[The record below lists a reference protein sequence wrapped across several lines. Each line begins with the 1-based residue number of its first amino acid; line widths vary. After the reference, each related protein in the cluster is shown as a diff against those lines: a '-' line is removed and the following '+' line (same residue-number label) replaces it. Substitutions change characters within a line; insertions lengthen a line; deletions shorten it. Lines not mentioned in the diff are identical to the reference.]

1 MASLTFKPAQLKP
14 AQSPRII
21 VVGNE
26 KGGAGK
32 STIAIHMATALM
44 HAGAKVSVI
53 DLDLRQLSLAH
64 FFSNRRIWSASAGVT
79 LPMPTQWL
87 VEEAGDLL
95 KMPAPDAVARFEA
108 AGSEA
113 LQGGADFLIV
123 DTPGAD
129 TALSRAAHANAD
141 LIVTPLNDS
150 FVDFDMLGQVDP
162 VTLDLIKPSLYSEVV
177 WESRKNKMTETRRSI
192 DWLVLRNRLA
202 TTEARNR
209 KRLDERIQ
217 ALSRRVGFRI
227 GPGLRDRVIYRELFP
242 FGLTVADISPTVR
255 PIPVS
260 LTHIAA
266 RQELRSIMSAL
277 GLGAWTGEV
286 APPVDAAA

>member
-1 MASLTFKPAQLKP
+1 MSVASV
-14 AQSPRII
+14 SPRVI

-32 STIAIHMATALM
+32 STIAIHLATALL
-44 HAGAKVSVI
+44 HAGAKVATI
-53 DLDLRQLSLAH
+53 DLDLRQRSMGR
-64 FFSNRRIWSASAGVT
+64 FFSNRRTWSASAGEV
-79 LPMPTQWL
+79 LPMPVEWMTEDAADIMAL
-87 VEEAGDLL
+87 SPEEAV
-95 KMPAPDAVARFEA
+95 KRFED
-108 AGSEA
+108 AGGEA
-113 LQGGADFLIV
+113 LADADFLIV
-123 DTPGAD
+123 DTPGSD

-177 WESRKNKMTETRRSI
+177 WESRKQKMTDTRRSI

-209 KRLDERIQ
+209 KRLDERII
-217 ALSRRVGFRI
+217 ALSRRVGFRV

-242 FGLTVADISPTVR
+242 FGLTVADLSPKVR
-255 PIPVS
+255 PVPVA
-260 LTHIAA
+260 LTHVAA
-266 RQELRSIMSAL
+266 RQELRNIVAAL
-277 GLGAWTGEV
+277 GLGPIADERPV
-286 APPVDAAA
+286 AVDAA

>member
-1 MASLTFKPAQLKP
+1 MQSLTL
-14 AQSPRII
+14 SPRVI

-32 STIAIHMATALM
+32 STIAIHLTTALL
-44 HAGAKVSVI
+44 HAGAKVATI
-53 DLDLRQLSLAH
+53 DLDLRQLSMAH
-64 FFSNRRIWSASAGVT
+64 FFSNRKAWSESAGVT
-79 LPMPTQWL
+79 LPMPGQWL
-87 VEEAGDLL
+87 VEDAADLL

-108 AGSEA
+108 AGTDA

-177 WESRKNKMTETRRSI
+177 WESRKQKMTDTRRSI

-209 KRLDERIQ
+209 KRLEERIA
-217 ALSRRVGFRI
+217 ALSRRVGFRT

-242 FGLTVADISPTVR
+242 FGLTVADLSPTVR
-255 PIPVS
+255 PVPVS
-260 LTHIAA
+260 LTHVAA
-266 RQELRSIMSAL
+266 RQELRSIMAAL
-277 GLGAWTGEV
+277 GLGAFAGE
-286 APPVDAAA
+286 AATPVDAAA